1 MIRNHLL
8 EKSLIEREGTDR
20 MYKQAVVKGCTN
32 RKKTRNVS
40 NTWLE
45 IKKNKS
51 IYLYISPFYILFLIF
66 GLFPILYSIVLSFQK
81 WDGISEPQFVGL
93 SQFQMMLKDI
103 DFWKSILNT
112 FIIWF
117 ESTVPMLVFALII
130 AFLINS
136 KFIKGR
142 EVYRVLYFLPNVTS
156 VVAVAIVF
164 ATLFGNK
171 YGLLNYFLTKL
182 GLSPIEWL
190 KVPKWLQVA
199 ISSMVVWR
207 WTGYNAIIYL
217 AGLQKI
223 PTNLYEAAKIDGATG
238 VQTFFKIT
246 IPLLNPVIIF
256 TVITSTI
263 GGLQLFTEPQVLIG
277 DGGGPGGG
285 GMTIVLYLYRQA
297 FVKHSFGYAAT
308 ISWGLFFIIAVFS
321 IINWLV
327 VRRQAD

>member
-1 MIRNHLL
+1 ML
-8 EKSLIEREGTDR
+8 EKYSIEMEGTDH
-20 MYKQAVVKGCTN
+20 MYKKVVAKEYTN
-32 RKKTRNVS
+32 NKKIKNVS
-40 NTWLE
+40 HTWSE

-51 IYLYISPFYILFLIF
+51 VYLYISPFYVLFLVF

-81 WDGISEPQFVGL
+81 WDGISKPEFVGF
-93 SQFQMMLKDI
+93 SQFQMLLKDG
-103 DFWKSILNT
+103 DFWKSIVNT

-117 ESTVPMLVFALII
+117 ESTVPMLIFALII

-223 PTNLYEAAKIDGATG
+223 PTSLYEAAKIDGATG
-238 VQTFFKIT
+238 VQAFFKIT

-297 FVKHSFGYAAT
+297 FVKHSFGYVAT
-308 ISWGLFFIIAVFS
+308 ISWGLFFIIAIFS

-327 VRRQAD
+327 VRRQVD